1 MRRRV
6 MKSFLLSAALVCGM
20 LPTLAFAGEETVITL
35 SPAEVEAAKE
45 AGAKAHAQSA
55 ALDGG
60 ASHKRQIHGEV
71 GFGIG
76 TRGYRSV
83 YGTMVAPLGD
93 TGTVAISMADTQI
106 DHHLRRH

>member
-1 MRRRV
+1 MRRRA
-6 MKSFLLSAALVCGM
+6 MKSCLLSVALACGM
-20 LPTLAFAGEETVITL
+20 FPALAYGEEGTVITL

-55 ALDGG
+55 ALDGVPNR
-60 ASHKRQIHGEV
+60 KREIHGEV

-76 TRGYRSV
+76 TSGYRSV

-93 TGTVAISMADTQI
+93 AGTVAISMADTQI
-106 DHHLRRH
+106 DHPLRGH